1 MSRLIAILVV
11 CLAVVAVL
19 DATGLSKQAG
29 LHIEHLTV
37 SASGS
42 ELQREPFRNGLSVT
56 LHADADDSLSIGLD
70 AEGMQTAGVLTIAG
84 SDGRAALGLPGGR
97 VLDAAGPDCAPASSG
112 GWECKVIWQANR
124 PRERLPL
131 YPADDTVTIQ
141 SVSFSTV
148 SVSRAPATS
157 FAGLL
162 LFLTLLVLLAPL
174 IVLTRRFSPAL
185 ELTVLIGLSASW
197 IATTGAPSALAIAA
211 FLAVGYLFV
220 RLELRRGPTQGS
232 ALLPVTGLVVVV
244 LLYFKVLAPYAAQA
258 FGQLSSLALPLGLSY
273 FSIRLIDLIF
283 AARARTLKQVG
294 AVEFLGFMLHPSMLA
309 AGPITTL
316 AEFRQARIANWSVV
330 DYGSGIARCLV
341 GLVKKLAADLWLAPL
356 VVRLAQT
363 VAIHPESAHARI
375 VWPML
380 FGQLLYIY
388 LDFTGYTD
396 LALGTGRA
404 LGWRLPEN
412 FNLPLLR
419 SNLQRFWRS
428 WHMTLSNWV
437 MRRVY
442 FPAFIESRSPI
453 LAAVC
458 AMLAIGFW
466 HQPDFAWTGWALHHG
481 IGLGVTLTFL
491 DAGFR
496 QGTPLARFAVIPMG
510 RLITGFLGWAFTM
523 SWVALGLSYTL
534 FDNYRLSFAVLRGA
548 IRF

>member
-11 CLAVVAVL
+11 CLALVAVL

-29 LHIEHLTV
+29 LQVEHLTV

-42 ELQREPFRNGLSVT
+42 ELQREPFRNGLPVT
-56 LHADADDSLSIGLD
+56 LHADADDSLSVGLD

-97 VLDAAGPDCAPASSG
+97 ILAAGGPDCTAAPAG
-112 GWECKVIWQANR
+112 GWQCKVIWRASRSQ
-124 PRERLPL
+124 ERLPL
-131 YPADDTVTIQ
+131 YPADDTVTINL
-141 SVSFSTV
+141 VSFSPA
-148 SVSRAPATS
+148 SILRAPATS

-174 IVLTRRFSPAL
+174 IVLTRRLSPAL
-185 ELTVLIGLSASW
+185 ELPVLIGLSAAW
-197 IATTGAPSALAIAA
+197 IATTGVPSALAIAA

-220 RLELRRGPTQGS
+220 RLELRADPTQGS
-232 ALLPVTGLVVVV
+232 VLLPVTGLVVVV

-273 FSIRLIDLIF
+273 FSIRLIDVIF

-330 DYGSGIARCLV
+330 DYASGIARCLV
-341 GLVKKLAADLWLAPL
+341 GMVKKLAADLWLAPL
-356 VVRLAQT
+356 VLRLAQT

-380 FGQLLYIY
+380 FGQLLYVY

-412 FNLPLLR
+412 FNLPLVR

-491 DAGFR
+491 DVGFR
-496 QGTPLARFAVIPMG
+496 KGTPLARLSVIPIG
-510 RLITGFLGWAFTM
+510 RFMTGFFGWAFTM